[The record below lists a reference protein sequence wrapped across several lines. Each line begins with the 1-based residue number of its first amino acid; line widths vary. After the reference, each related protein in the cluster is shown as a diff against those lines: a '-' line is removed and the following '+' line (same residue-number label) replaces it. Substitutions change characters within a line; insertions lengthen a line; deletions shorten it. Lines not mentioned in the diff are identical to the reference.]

1 MYLPPVAKSMKTYTI
16 VWLTPDHKRATRVDS
31 NGNAN
36 PTWNDKFVF
45 KVNNNLLT
53 SDTTA
58 VIVEIYIVSWIRD
71 NLVGTVRVL
80 ITNLLPPNYRT
91 VNDSVTRFVALQ
103 ITRMNTDSLRRAIG
117 AISVQGFGNDF
128 RYCNGIG
135 NSDVRLFSKALR
147 INSRLLRNGIFSSTR
162 FTIKASPIH
171 SANVDPIVASSH
183 GTADDPGKI
192 SNEST
197 LILIRHGE
205 SLWNEMNLF
214 SGCVDVP
221 LTKKGIE
228 EAIEAGKRISYIPV
242 DIIFTSALVR
252 AQMTAMLALTQH
264 RCNKMALY
272 LIVALAMYF
281 YSRKDLLEA
290 FIERLEKFG
299 GLATLNS
306 LKVPIIIHDESEE
319 SKMWSQ
325 IHSEETKKQSI
336 PVVKAWQLNERMYG
350 ELQGLN
356 KQETA
361 EKYGKQKVHEWR
373 RSYGTCPPNGESL
386 QMCSQR
392 AVAYFRKH
400 IEPQLFAGKHVMVA
414 AHANSLRA
422 IIMYLD
428 KLTTQEVIN
437 LELSNGVPML
447 YIYKEGKFIRRGS
460 PLGST
465 EAGVYA
471 YTWVI
476 WPFIGI
482 N

>member
-1 MYLPPVAKSMKTYTI
+1 
-16 VWLTPDHKRATRVDS
+16 
-31 NGNAN
+31 
-36 PTWNDKFVF
+36 
-45 KVNNNLLT
+45 
-53 SDTTA
+53 
-58 VIVEIYIVSWIRD
+58 
-71 NLVGTVRVL
+71 
-80 ITNLLPPNYRT
+80 
-91 VNDSVTRFVALQ
+91 
-103 ITRMNTDSLRRAIG
+103 MNTDSLRRAIG

-171 SANVDPIVASSH
+171 SANLDPIVASSH

-264 RCNKMALY
+264 RCNKDSNLHSLTWRQA
-272 LIVALAMYF
+272 F
-281 YSRKDLLEA
+281 DLLDH
-290 FIERLEKFG
+290 
-299 GLATLNS
+299 
-306 LKVPIIIHDESEE
+306 VPIIIHDESEE

-400 IEPQLFAGKHVMVA
+400 VEM
-414 AHANSLRA
+414 SLCQHPSSEK
-422 IIMYLD
+422 D
-428 KLTTQEVIN
+428 
-437 LELSNGVPML
+437 
-447 YIYKEGKFIRRGS
+447 YI
-460 PLGST
+460 
-465 EAGVYA
+465 AD
-471 YTWVI
+471 
-476 WPFIGI
+476 
-482 N
+482 

>member
-1 MYLPPVAKSMKTYTI
+1 
-16 VWLTPDHKRATRVDS
+16 
-31 NGNAN
+31 
-36 PTWNDKFVF
+36 
-45 KVNNNLLT
+45 
-53 SDTTA
+53 
-58 VIVEIYIVSWIRD
+58 
-71 NLVGTVRVL
+71 
-80 ITNLLPPNYRT
+80 
-91 VNDSVTRFVALQ
+91 
-103 ITRMNTDSLRRAIG
+103 MNTDSLRRAIG

-171 SANVDPIVASSH
+171 SANLDPIVASSH

-264 RCNKMALY
+264 RCN
-272 LIVALAMYF
+272 
-281 YSRKDLLEA
+281 
-290 FIERLEKFG
+290 
-299 GLATLNS
+299 
-306 LKVPIIIHDESEE
+306 KVPIIIHDESEE

-471 YTWVI
+471 YTWDLALYRHKL
-476 WPFIGI
+476 GEMS